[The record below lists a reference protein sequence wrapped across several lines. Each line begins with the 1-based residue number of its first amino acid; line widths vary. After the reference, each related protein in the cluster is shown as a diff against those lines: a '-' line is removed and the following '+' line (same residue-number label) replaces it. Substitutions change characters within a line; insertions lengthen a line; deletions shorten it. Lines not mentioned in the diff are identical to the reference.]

1 MFRLILNVIWLIFA
15 GIELAIGYIIGG
27 LVMMITIIGIPFGIQ
42 AFKLAG
48 FALWPFGRAVVPAP
62 ESSGVLSAIGNILW
76 VILVGWWLALGH
88 VIFGL
93 VLCLT
98 IIGIPMGIASFKM
111 TSMALWPFGRTI
123 VDRTTLDILPDDAL
137 TVGS

>member
-1 MFRLILNVIWLIFA
+1 MFRVILNVIWLVFA
-15 GIELAIGYIIGG
+15 GVELAVGYIIGG
-27 LVMMITIIGIPFGIQ
+27 LVMMVTIIGIPFGIQ

-48 FALWPFGRAVVPAP
+48 FAIWPFGRAVVPAP
-62 ESSGVLSAIGNILW
+62 ESSGVLSAIGNVLW
-76 VILVGWWLALGH
+76 VVLVGWWLALGH

-111 TSMALWPFGRTI
+111 TSIALWPFGRTI
-123 VDRTTLDILPDDAL
+123 VDRSTLDRLPQDAL
-137 TVGS
+137 TVGP

>member
-1 MFRLILNVIWLIFA
+1 VLRVILNVIWLVFA
-15 GIELAIGYIIGG
+15 GVELAVGYIIGG

-62 ESSGVLSAIGNILW
+62 ETSGVLSAIGNVLW
-76 VILVGWWLALGH
+76 LILVGWWLAAAH

-111 TSMALWPFGRTI
+111 TGMALWPFGRTI
-123 VDRTTLDILPDDAL
+123 VDSSTLDQLPDEAL
-137 TVGS
+137 TVGP

>member
-1 MFRLILNVIWLIFA
+1 MFRLILNVIWLVFA
-15 GIELAIGYIIGG
+15 GIELAIGFVIGG
-27 LVMMITIIGIPFGIQ
+27 LVMMITIIGIPFGLQ

-62 ESSGVLSAIGNILW
+62 QASGVLSAIGNVLW

-88 VIFGL
+88 VVFGI

-123 VDRTTLDILPDDAL
+123 VDRATLDILPSEAL
-137 TVGS
+137 TVGP

>member
-1 MFRLILNVIWLIFA
+1 MLRLILNVIWLVFA
-15 GIELAIGYIIGG
+15 GIELAIGYAIGG
-27 LVMMITIIGIPFGIQ
+27 VVMMITIIGIPFGIQ

-48 FALWPFGRAVVPAP
+48 FALWPFGRAVIP
-62 ESSGVLSAIGNILW
+62 EPQASGVLSAIGNVLW

-88 VIFGL
+88 VVFGV

-111 TSMALWPFGRTI
+111 TRMALWPFGRTI
-123 VDRTTLDILPDDAL
+123 VDRATLDILPDDAL
-137 TVGS
+137 IVGP